1 LGTLVFYIWNP
12 SSYMVTIKVIYFYQR
27 TQSFMLAWNTS
38 LFIIICCK
46 RRLKEAF
53 WSWCITMWRIWL
65 QLFLPW
71 NFLLTSM
78 NISKIWWVWVKCVT

>member
-1 LGTLVFYIWNP
+1 
-12 SSYMVTIKVIYFYQR
+12 
-27 TQSFMLAWNTS
+27 
-38 LFIIICCK
+38 
-46 RRLKEAF
+46 
-53 WSWCITMWRIWL
+53 MWRIWL